1 MSTEGETSVF
11 GTDGKL
17 LYTMNSFTGR
27 QEVFLSADGKVL
39 VLDGGQYFGS
49 RFLRPSRME
58 PDEVVSTIYLN
69 GALWREVRYATD
81 LNGGVPIGQ
90 GDGEPAMEIG
100 GGWLS
105 RNDYISELVPDWE
118 RNVLIY
124 KMRNDTKEIELPP
137 QA

>member
-1 MSTEGETSVF
+1 MGAGSHNAMRPAPFKDSYEHTSPSGARLVSTRSGDHMSTEGETSVF

-49 RFLRPSRME
+49 GFLRPSRME

-69 GALWREVRYATD
+69 G
-81 LNGGVPIGQ
+81 
-90 GDGEPAMEIG
+90 
-100 GGWLS
+100 
-105 RNDYISELVPDWE
+105 
-118 RNVLIY
+118 
-124 KMRNDTKEIELPP
+124 
-137 QA
+137 